1 MSWKWKSGGSC
12 LMIVEERLP
21 RGLYSLKVS
30 WRLNQGGVV
39 GNVRSRDNRQLCK

>member
-1 MSWKWKSGGSC
+1 MS
-12 LMIVEERLP
+12 VEERLP

-39 GNVRSRDNRQLCK
+39 GNVRSRDNPAVMQVMLEAW